1 MPSVSPCSSARE
13 AVVSKLLER
22 TAQTVA
28 QITRRVQSGD
38 GASAPAPNAAG
49 DIA

>member
-1 MPSVSPCSSARE
+1 RARE

-28 QITRRVQSGD
+28 QITKRVQSEE
-38 GASAPAPNAAG
+38 GAATPPANVAG
-49 DIA
+49 DTA